1 MLSLQLY
8 LNISKELTSHD
19 LQHLTLTLT
28 SYYQKKVWQFFLLHL
43 NHEIV
48 KPNTP
53 LHYILNFMQL
63 LELINWL
70 FHSYLLNFFSQ
81 IFLTLLSCYSFS
93 LIATRVGSK
102 FLEESEIFVL
112 SRLTHQLLDR
122 TKIIKND
129 FNEVRMDFDLDN
141 ICFRI

>member
-53 LHYILNFMQL
+53 FHYILNFMQL

-81 IFLTLLSCYSFS
+81 IFLTLLSCYNFS
-93 LIATRVGSK
+93 LIAIRVSSK